1 LEIWDEQDSTPVV
14 PQNLV
19 SISVMVEAMFVW
31 WECFVVVGFFAVGL
45 GIEFGDV
52 MEIDKK

>member
-1 LEIWDEQDSTPVV
+1 
-14 PQNLV
+14 
-19 SISVMVEAMFVW
+19 MVEAMFVW